1 MLQRFTKTI
10 GMITFGYKNR
20 FNGPIRALTA
30 IAIGIVMVMSKTN
43 ALELAVRIIAV
54 FLLASG
60 VVSLIIGYRNRSN
73 GTMTLM
79 GFNGVVDIILGL
91 MLFMFPGFVSGL
103 LIYLIAFILM
113 CFGLFQIVGLISASR
128 VMSVGV
134 WSFIM
139 PLLVLAAGAFLIT
152 RPAFV
157 GEAIGVVAGASLIIY
172 GASELLSSWKMRKAI
187 DEYEIHQTRTSE
199 PSQQDDPASDAKDVE
214 YEKVDKQ

>member
-134 WSFIM
+134 
-139 PLLVLAAGAFLIT
+139 LAAGAFLIT

-214 YEKVDKQ
+214 YEKVDEQ